1 MPQLVI
7 FRHGQSVW
15 NLENRFTGW
24 VDVELT
30 DKGIQEAKEAGKKFN
45 NFNFDYGYASEFR
58 RTKESLM
65 IALKECCQENI
76 PVVFSREL
84 NERRYGDLQGLNK
97 SETAEK
103 YGTEQVRLWR
113 RSYDVAPPN
122 GESLKDAASR
132 IIPYF
137 EKEIKPKLSIGKNI
151 VISAHGN
158 TMRSIIMYLE
168 NLSPGQISQL
178 EFSTGE
184 MRLYEFDNN
193 MSIKNITNL

>member
-30 DKGIQEAKEAGKKFN
+30 DKGIQEAKEAGKKLN
-45 NFNFDYGYASEFR
+45 NFKLDYGYVSEFR

-97 SETAEK
+97 SDTAEK
-103 YGTEQVRLWR
+103 YGAEQVRLWR
-113 RSYDVAPPN
+113 RSYDVAPPK

-158 TMRSIIMYLE
+158 TMRSIIMFLE

-184 MRLYEFDNN
+184 MRLYEFYNN